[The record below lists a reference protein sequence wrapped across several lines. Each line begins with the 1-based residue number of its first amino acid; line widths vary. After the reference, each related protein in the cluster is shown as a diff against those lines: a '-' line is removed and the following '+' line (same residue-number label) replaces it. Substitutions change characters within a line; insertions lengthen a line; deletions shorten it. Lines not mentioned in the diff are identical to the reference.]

1 MAESPASS
9 LLSGVRVLDF
19 GRLMPSAVAT
29 FELAKLGAD
38 VIKVEQ
44 PPGGDYLRGN
54 EPRINGRGD
63 IHLDIN
69 RNKRSLGLDFRSAAG
84 RQVAHHLVQQ
94 ADVLVEL
101 SRPGTMAKFGLDWP
115 TVHELNPA
123 LVYCSFS
130 AYGQD
135 GPYAKMPAHGLSA
148 DAVGGALMGT
158 ASTGA
163 MPDTYTSIGPWAAG
177 LYAATTILAAVLS
190 ARQTGVGHYL
200 DATQAAAVTA
210 YNFREIAMHANP
222 VEGDLRTF
230 ADLGPRYACYATADD
245 KYLLFTATE
254 PKLWN
259 AFCAAVGRP
268 DLQVDSAEAMLGYS
282 EDENVR
288 GELAKV
294 FGSRT
299 RDEWITAAMSDAL
312 PVAPVLS
319 PGELHEDPQNIHR
332 EMVVRMPHPLGGEV
346 VLSGH
351 PLLVEGRG
359 VAFRPAPEYSADS
372 REVLAEM
379 GYPAG
384 EVDALVAA
392 GTVVEWRA
400 AGLK

>member
-1 MAESPASS
+1 MPESPAST

-19 GRLMPSAVAT
+19 GRLMPSSVAT

-44 PPGGDYLRGN
+44 PPVGDYLRAN
-54 EPRINGRGD
+54 EPLINGRGD

-69 RNKRSLGLDFRSAAG
+69 RNKRSLGLNFRSAAG
-84 RQVAHHLVQQ
+84 QDLAHQLVRH

-101 SRPGTMAKFGLDWP
+101 SRPGTMAKFGLDWD

-135 GPYAKMPAHGLSA
+135 GPYARMPAHGLSA
-148 DAVGGALMGT
+148 DAVGGALMDT
-158 ASTGA
+158 AQTGR
-163 MPDTYTSIGPWAAG
+163 MPGSYSSIGPWAGG

-190 ARQTGVGHYL
+190 ARQTGVGHFL

-210 YNFREIAMHANP
+210 YNFREIAMHANQ

-230 ADLGPRYACYATADD
+230 ADLGPRYACYMTADE
-245 KYLLFTATE
+245 KYLVFTATE

-259 AFCAAVGRP
+259 EFCAAVGRP
-268 DLQVDSAEAMLGYS
+268 DLREDSADALLGY
-282 EDENVR
+282 EDDGALR

-294 FGSRT
+294 FAGRS
-299 RDEWITAAMSDAL
+299 RDEWMVAAMTDGL
-312 PVAPVLS
+312 PLAPVLS
-319 PGELHEDPQNIHR
+319 PGELHEDAQNLHR
-332 EMVVRMPHPLGGEV
+332 EMIVRMPHPLGGEV

-359 VAFRPAPEYSADS
+359 VQFRPAPEYAADS
-372 REVLAEM
+372 RAVLADL
-379 GYPAG
+379 GYSAA
-384 EVDALVAA
+384 EIDTLVAA
-392 GTVVEWRA
+392 GTVVE
-400 AGLK
+400 